1 MRALIIASPF
11 LALALYGVASNAAG
25 GDGLLHW
32 TYSSD
37 DSASREGSGAEST
50 RSFAV
55 GTFNAV
61 SLEGSDNVRVLR
73 GATISVTATGP
84 QAVLDRL
91 NIRVERNTLKIDRKP
106 GRSNWLRGNYGD
118 AMITVTMPSIT
129 AAGVAGSGDMTV
141 DRADGERFGAAVEGS
156 GNLKV
161 GSIAVK
167 RAQLA
172 AEGSGNLTIAGT
184 ANDAA
189 MAAEGSGNIEA
200 RGLVSQ
206 TATIAVEG
214 SGDISAT
221 VRGRATIAVE
231 GSGNVDVTG
240 TDNCAIVKDGSGSAR
255 CAK

>member
-1 MRALIIASPF
+1 MRALLIASPF

-25 GDGLLHW
+25 GDGLMHW
-32 TYSSD
+32 SYTSD
-37 DSASREGSGAEST
+37 DASPEGSGASST

-55 GTFNAV
+55 GPFNAV

-91 NIRVERNTLKIDRKP
+91 NIRVERNTLKIDRKS
-106 GRSNWLRGNYGD
+106 GRSNWLRGNYGS
-118 AMITVTMPSIT
+118 AMITVTMPAIT

-141 DRADGERFGAAVEGS
+141 DRADGDSFGAAVEGS
-156 GNLKV
+156 GNLRV
-161 GSIAVK
+161 DAVAVK

-172 AEGSGNLTIAGT
+172 AEGSGDLTISGT
-184 ANDAA
+184 TADAS
-189 MAAEGSGNIEA
+189 MAAEGSGNINA

-206 TATIAVEG
+206 RATIAVEG
-214 SGDISAT
+214 SGGIGAT
-221 VRGRATIAVE
+221 VRERATIAVE

-240 TDNCAIVKDGSGSAR
+240 TDNCAIMKDGSGEAR
-255 CAK
+255 CRR

>member
-1 MRALIIASPF
+1 MRFILAVAPVF
-11 LALALYGVASNAAG
+11 ALAACGAASSEAR
-25 GDGLLHW
+25 
-32 TYSSD
+32 
-37 DSASREGSGAEST
+37 DSGPDST

-55 GTFNAV
+55 GPFDAV
-61 SLEGSDNVRVLR
+61 SLEGSDNVRVVR
-73 GATISVTATGP
+73 GPALSVTATGP
-84 QAVLDRL
+84 QRVLDLL
-91 NIRVERNTLKIDRKP
+91 NIRVERNTLKIDRKS
-106 GRSNWLRGNYGD
+106 GRTNWLRGDYRG
-118 AMITVTMPSIT
+118 AMITVIMPTIT

-161 GSIAVK
+161 ASVAVK

-184 ANDAA
+184 ATDAA

-206 TATIAVEG
+206 TATISVEG

-221 VRGRATIAVE
+221 VRGRATIAVD
-231 GSGNVDVTG
+231 GSGNVDVAG
-240 TDNCAIVKDGSGSAR
+240 TSNCAIVKDGSGKAR
-255 CAK
+255 CSQ